1 MEFQLA
7 DISTGRGS
15 LHPIWRALARHLA
28 VAAGALVALISMLY
42 HTPAWVAA
50 LRGGATWFA
59 VHTCARIG
67 LALLERAIVQ
77 DAARRMELEAETES

>member
-1 MEFQLA
+1 MEFEVTDNGA
-7 DISTGRGS
+7 GRVS
-15 LHPIWRALARHLA
+15 LHPLWRALARHLA
-28 VAAGALVALISMLY
+28 VGSGALVALISMLY